1 MGTSQSGSVTK
12 LGDVANLKRD
22 YKEPDNITTV
32 NGNKAMML
40 SVQMQEG
47 NNIVKFGEEVDK
59 KIEEARKVI
68 PSNVKIT
75 TIVNQPNVVDENISH
90 FIKEFFLAILSVI
103 IVVLLLLPLRI
114 AAVAAMAIPM
124 TVAVTFAVMNALG
137 IELHQVS
144 LAALILV
151 LGMVVD
157 DAIVIADNYVE
168 LLDEGVDR
176 WTAAW
181 RSANDLVLPVLTAT
195 VTIIA

>member
-1 MGTSQSGSVTK
+1 
-12 LGDVANLKRD
+12 
-22 YKEPDNITTV
+22 
-32 NGNKAMML
+32 
-40 SVQMQEG
+40 
-47 NNIVKFGEEVDK
+47 
-59 KIEEARKVI
+59 
-68 PSNVKIT
+68 
-75 TIVNQPNVVDENISH
+75 
-90 FIKEFFLAILSVI
+90 
-103 IVVLLLLPLRI
+103 
-114 AAVAAMAIPM
+114 MAIPM
-124 TVAVTFAVMNALG
+124 TVAVTFAVMNTLG